1 MKPFE
6 KIFLSAYLQ
15 IPLQADITNL
25 KSTIDSRFNKLER
38 NVEKIH
44 NDLRNKLFEGV
55 VDNLGDRN
63 GQYHPNDSL
72 SLNFEREV
80 ITKNND
86 YRKNS
91 DEAPWK
97 DVHNSQI

>member
-1 MKPFE
+1 M
-6 KIFLSAYLQ
+6 
-15 IPLQADITNL
+15 TNL

-63 GQYHPNDSL
+63 DQYRPDNSL
-72 SLNFEREV
+72 SLNFEREA
-80 ITKNND
+80 ITNNNN

-91 DEAPWK
+91 DDAPWK
-97 DVHNSQI
+97 DVLYSINFPLLKSNF